1 MRFSTAASHLDQC
14 RPGPEGLTLAGRRS
28 GLEGRPGGS
37 RWRMVPRVS
46 VLLPAYQQAAFLGRA
61 VVSLLAQTVADWELV
76 VVNDGSTDGT
86 GAVLEPFRGDPRIR
100 CLRLPANR
108 GLGAALN
115 AGLDA
120 SAAPLVAYLPAD
132 DRWDPW
138 HLEAL
143 CRLADNG
150 ATLAWSGCRHHGDQ
164 VSLGPPEGFGLQLV
178 QALHRRTADR
188 WVDREQL
195 ESDDLER
202 LYWAALRRRGR
213 AAGTGVV
220 SCEWVDH
227 PDPLRFHSS
236 DSGTVDE
243 AALYRRFKERP
254 DTPPAADGLKI
265 LLVGELAYNPE
276 RVLALEERGHRL
288 YGLWTSDGLGASTV
302 GPLPFGHVTDLPD
315 GDWAGAVR
323 RLRPDVIYALLNWRA
338 VPFAHAVLSARLGVP
353 FVWHF
358 KESPFRCI
366 ANGTWP
372 RLVDLVTG
380 ADAAVLS
387 SPEELA
393 WFDQALPGRLDPA
406 RTLALD
412 GDLPKADWLG
422 PDPAGRLRL
431 SDQDGELHTV
441 VLGRPLGLDPVVVA
455 TLARAGIHLHLHG
468 QVRAPGPKG
477 DWASW
482 IDQARA
488 LAPGHVHLHPHIG
501 QDRWGEVLPRYDA
514 GWLHHLH
521 SANGGD
527 LGRATWDDLNYPA
540 RIPPLV
546 AAGVPLLQRASPG
559 CTVAAQELVGRLPSP
574 SATSTP
580 STTTP
585 TGWSACSARWPADER
600 RRGRAG
606 AGGAG
611 PATGRPGHP
620 PGPAGAAAGR
630 ARRPA
635 RLGAGPAG
643 PAGRPAGCG
652 GGAADLGG
660 DGPGRGQDERLRRRA
675 ARLPR
680 LVRHPRAAA
689 PAEGAARVPRRGPA
703 APFRPG
709 RPDVRR
715 AGGRQPG
722 D

>member
-1 MRFSTAASHLDQC
+1 
-14 RPGPEGLTLAGRRS
+14 
-28 GLEGRPGGS
+28 
-37 RWRMVPRVS
+37 MVPRVS

-202 LYWAALRRRGR
+202 LYWAALRRRGP

-227 PDPLRFHSS
+227 PGQRHKAIRESLDGGLNVFRRRYRVSDPLRFHSS

-431 SDQDGELHTV
+431 SDRDGELHTV

-546 AAGVPLLQRASPG
+546 AAGVPLLQQASPG
-559 CTVAAQELVGRLPSP
+559 CTVAAQELVGRLGVGVLYQDLDDL
-574 SATSTP
+574 A
-580 STTTP
+580 
-585 TGWSACSARWPADER
+585 AQLRDEAAM
-600 RRGRAG
+600 AG
-606 AGGAG
+606 
-611 PATGRPGHP
+611 
-620 PGPAGAAAGR
+620 
-630 ARRPA
+630 
-635 RLGAGPAG
+635 
-643 PAGRPAGCG
+643 
-652 GGAADLGG
+652 
-660 DGPGRGQDERLRRRA
+660 RRA
-675 ARLPR
+675 AALAVRHQHTFDHHADR
-680 LVRHPRAAA
+680 LVGLFREAA
-689 PAEGAARVPRRGPA
+689 GK
-703 APFRPG
+703 
-709 RPDVRR
+709 
-715 AGGRQPG
+715 
-722 D
+722 